1 MLKLNQIARFNTVLK
16 RFKSTLVVVE
26 HDNQKVAG
34 VTLNAISAATKIPKN
49 ETVTAVVVGTGCSKV
64 AEEVAKINGVNKVLV
79 VDDASFKGFLP
90 ERFVFL
96 GMFNILND

>member
-1 MLKLNQIARFNTVLK
+1 MLKLNQIARYNTVLK
-16 RFKSTLVVVE
+16 RFKNTLVVVE

-49 ETVTAVVVGTGCSKV
+49 ETVTAIVAGTGCSKV
-64 AEEVAKINGVNKVLV
+64 AEEVAKISGVNKVLV

-90 ERFVFL
+90 ERYPFFL
-96 GMFNILND
+96 LIEYLI